1 MLIPN
6 DFRRRTKTNGLQMR
20 LNLGEGL
27 WRVGVGTQGILGG
40 VCRWESRPLSS
51 IPSL

>member
-6 DFRRRTKTNGLQMR
+6 DFRWRTKRNGLQMR

-27 WRVGVGTQGILGG
+27 WRVGVGTQGILVG
-40 VCRWESRPLSS
+40 VCGWESRHLSS
-51 IPSL
+51 IPCL